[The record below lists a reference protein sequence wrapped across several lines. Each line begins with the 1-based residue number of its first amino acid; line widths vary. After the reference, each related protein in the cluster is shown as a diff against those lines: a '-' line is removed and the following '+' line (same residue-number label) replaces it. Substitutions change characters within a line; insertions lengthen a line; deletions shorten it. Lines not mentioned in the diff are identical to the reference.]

1 MPENTLKFRY
11 GIDSL
16 TLPRI
21 NKLTLSFTRND
32 APMFETKSGRAKT
45 KTALSPQAK
54 PRELRSD
61 QAMLLVSASEGD
73 ANMLYAAGFFVPDPF
88 IFFQHKKTKY
98 VVMSDL
104 EVDRAKKQARVDR
117 VLSLS
122 QYQKKLRRAGKASP
136 GMTDILDL
144 LFRERGIRSLIVPAN
159 FSALLADQ
167 LRAKGFSVQIKRD
180 PFFAERETK
189 ATDEVKHITESLRV
203 ARLGLEAG
211 IRALKRTKIGRDG
224 YLHLNGSRLTSE
236 TLKTIVNTTIMAQ
249 GWLPSHTIISSGNQ
263 CVDPHH
269 EGTGPIKAHT
279 SIIFDI
285 FPRSQKTGYFGD
297 LSRTVVRGRA
307 SDKLKAIYATVQAGQ
322 QIGFDMIRNG
332 IDGKE
337 VHQKILSLF
346 ESRGFPTGRIK
357 GRMQGFF
364 HGTGHGLGL
373 DIHEP
378 PRIAPVEATLR
389 TGHVVTVEPGLY
401 YLGVGG
407 VRLEDVVVVTPTGN
421 RNLTDCPQFLE
432 V

>member
-1 MPENTLKFRY
+1 MFEAKNNRVSNQKPVPADGGEV
-11 GIDSL
+11 
-16 TLPRI
+16 
-21 NKLTLSFTRND
+21 KLRND
-32 APMFETKSGRAKT
+32 Q
-45 KTALSPQAK
+45 AL
-54 PRELRSD
+54 
-61 QAMLLVSASEGD
+61 LLVAASEGD
-73 ANMLYAAGFFVPDPF
+73 SNMLYAAGFFVPDPF

-104 EVDRAKKQARVDR
+104 EIDRAKKQAHVDR

-122 QYQKKLRRAGKASP
+122 LYQRKLRKLGKAP
-136 GMTDILDL
+136 AAMIDILDL

-159 FSALLADQ
+159 FSALLTDQ
-167 LRAKGFSVQIKRD
+167 LRAKGYSVQIKRD
-180 PFFAERETK
+180 PFWAQRETK
-189 ATDEVKHITESLRV
+189 NATEVKQITESLRI
-203 ARLGLEAG
+203 ATLGLDAG
-211 IRALKRTKIGRDG
+211 IRMLKRTKTRRDG
-224 YLHLNGSRLTSE
+224 YLYLNGTRLTSE
-236 TLKTIVNTTIMAQ
+236 MLKTAVNTTIMAH

-269 EGTGPIKAHT
+269 EGSGPIKANS

-285 FPRSQKTGYFGD
+285 FPRSQRNGYFGD

-307 SDKLKAIYATVQAGQ
+307 SDKLKEMYATVQAGQ
-322 QIGFDMIRNG
+322 RIGYQQIRDGVN
-332 IDGKE
+332 GKE
-337 VHQKILSLF
+337 VHQNILTLF
-346 ESRGFPTGRIK
+346 ESRGFPTGKIN

-378 PRIAPVEATLR
+378 PRIAPIDAVLR

-407 VRLEDVVVVTPTGN
+407 VRLEDVVVVTPKGN

-432 V
+432 I

>member
-1 MPENTLKFRY
+1 MTDTKPKRTQRKTEPETDRR
-11 GIDSL
+11 DA
-16 TLPRI
+16 
-21 NKLTLSFTRND
+21 KLRD
-32 APMFETKSGRAKT
+32 
-45 KTALSPQAK
+45 
-54 PRELRSD
+54 D
-61 QAMLLVSASEGD
+61 QALLLVTASEGD
-73 ANMLYAAGFFVPDPF
+73 ANMLYAVGFFVPDPF
-88 IFFQHKKTKY
+88 IFFKHKNLKFA
-98 VVMSDL
+98 VLSDL
-104 EVDRAKKQARVDR
+104 EIDRAKKQAHVDR

-122 QYQKKLRRAGKASP
+122 LFQRKLRKLGKTPP
-136 GMTDILDL
+136 GMIDILDL
-144 LFRERGIRSLIVPAN
+144 LLRERGIRSVIVPAN
-159 FSALLADQ
+159 FSALLTDQ

-180 PFFAERETK
+180 PFWAEREAKTR
-189 ATDEVKHITESLRV
+189 AEVQQITESLCV

-211 IRALKRTKIGRDG
+211 IRLLKRTQTKRDG
-224 YLHLNGSRLTSE
+224 YLYLHGARLTSE
-236 TLKTIVNTTIMAQ
+236 MLKTAVNTTIMAH

-269 EGTGPIKAHT
+269 EGSGPIKANT

-285 FPRSQKTGYFGD
+285 FPRSQRNGYFGD

-307 SDKLKAIYATVQAGQ
+307 SDKLKEIYATVQAGQ
-322 QIGFDMIRNG
+322 QIGFEQIRDGING
-332 IDGKE
+332 KD
-337 VHQKILSLF
+337 VHQNILNLF
-346 ESRGFPTGRIK
+346 AARGFPTGRIN

-378 PRIAPVEATLR
+378 PRIAPVDAILR

-407 VRLEDVVVVTPTGN
+407 VRLEDVVVVHPKGN

>member
-1 MPENTLKFRY
+1 MNTAKLRLVWARVTIPSDKSTLNFHELNQIMVESKPKHSRAN
-11 GIDSL
+11 IDVTNDS
-16 TLPRI
+16 RVA
-21 NKLTLSFTRND
+21 KL
-32 APMFETKSGRAKT
+32 RA
-45 KTALSPQAK
+45 
-54 PRELRSD
+54 D
-61 QAMLLVSASEGD
+61 QALLLVTASEGD
-73 ANMLYAAGFFVPDPF
+73 ANMLYAVGFFVPDPF
-88 IFFQHKKTKY
+88 IFFQHKNIKF

-104 EVDRAKKQARVDR
+104 EIDRAKKQAHVDR

-122 QYQKKLRRAGKASP
+122 LYQRKLRKLGKAP
-136 GMTDILDL
+136 AGMIDILDL

-159 FSALLADQ
+159 FSALLTDQ

-180 PFFAERETK
+180 PFWAEREAK
-189 ATDEVKHITESLRV
+189 NRVEVQQITESLRV

-211 IRALKRTKIGRDG
+211 IRMLKRTQTKRDG
-224 YLHLNGSRLTSE
+224 YLYLNGTRLTSE
-236 TLKTIVNTTIMAQ
+236 MLKTAVNTTIMAQ

-269 EGTGPIKAHT
+269 EGSGPIKANT

-285 FPRSQKTGYFGD
+285 FPRSQRNGYFGD

-307 SDKLKAIYATVQAGQ
+307 SDKLKEIYATVQAGQ
-322 QIGFDMIRNG
+322 NIGYEQIRDGVN
-332 IDGKE
+332 GKE
-337 VHQKILSLF
+337 VHQNILALF
-346 ESRGFPTGRIK
+346 ESRGFHTGRIN

-378 PRIAPVEATLR
+378 PRIAPVDAILR

-407 VRLEDVVVVTPTGN
+407 VRLEDVVVVSAKGN

-432 V
+432 I

>member
-1 MPENTLKFRY
+1 
-11 GIDSL
+11 
-16 TLPRI
+16 
-21 NKLTLSFTRND
+21 
-32 APMFETKSGRAKT
+32 
-45 KTALSPQAK
+45 
-54 PRELRSD
+54 
-61 QAMLLVSASEGD
+61 
-73 ANMLYAAGFFVPDPF
+73 
-88 IFFQHKKTKY
+88 
-98 VVMSDL
+98 MSDL
-104 EVDRAKKQARVDR
+104 EIDRAKKQSHADR

-122 QYQKKLRRAGKASP
+122 RYQKKLRRMGKGSP
-136 GMTDILDL
+136 GITDVLDL
-144 LFRERGIRSLIVPAN
+144 LFRERGIRVLIVPAN

-180 PFFAERETK
+180 PFFDEREIKTRN
-189 ATDEVKHITESLRV
+189 EVKNITESLRI

-269 EGTGPIKAHT
+269 EGTGPIKAHS

-307 SDKLKAIYATVQAGQ
+307 SEKLKEIYATVQAGQ
-322 QIGFDMIRNG
+322 QIGFDMIREG
-332 IDGKE
+332 ADGKE
-337 VHQKILSLF
+337 VHQKILALF
-346 ESRGFPTGRIK
+346 DARGFPTGRIH

-378 PRIAPVEATLR
+378 PRIAPVEARLR
-389 TGHVVTVEPGLY
+389 SGHVVTVEPGLY

-407 VRLEDVVVVTPTGN
+407 VRLEDVVVVTPRGN

>member
-1 MPENTLKFRY
+1 MLNS
-11 GIDSL
+11 I
-16 TLPRI
+16 I
-21 NKLTLSFTRND
+21 
-32 APMFETKSGRAKT
+32 MFESKNNRPTASKSP
-45 KTALSPQAK
+45 ALRHQSEKLKPNQAI
-54 PRELRSD
+54 
-61 QAMLLVSASEGD
+61 LLVSASEGD
-73 ANMLYAAGFFVPDPF
+73 SNMLYAAGFFVPDPF
-88 IFFQHKKTKY
+88 IFFQHKEIKY

-104 EVDRAKKQARVDR
+104 EIDRAKKQAHADR

-122 QYQKKLRRAGKASP
+122 LYQRKLRKNGRMP
-136 GMTDILDL
+136 TMIDILDL

-167 LRAKGFSVQIKRD
+167 LRAKGFTVQIKRD
-180 PFFAERETK
+180 PFFAQRETK
-189 ATDEVKHITESLRV
+189 DATEVKHITESLRV
-203 ARLGLEAG
+203 AVLGLEAG
-211 IRALKRTKIGRDG
+211 LRALKRTKIRRDG
-224 YLHLNGSRLTSE
+224 YLYLNGVRLTSE
-236 TLKTIVNTTIMAQ
+236 MLKTFVNTAIMAQ
-249 GWLPSHTIISSGNQ
+249 GWVPSHTIISSGNQ

-269 EGTGPIKAHT
+269 EGTGPIRAHT

-307 SDKLKAIYATVQAGQ
+307 SERLKEMYATVQAGQ
-322 QIGFDMIRNG
+322 KIGFDQIRDG

-337 VHQKILSLF
+337 IHQNILALF
-346 ESRGFPTGRIK
+346 EARGFHTGRIN

-373 DIHEP
+373 DIHEA
-378 PRIAPVEATLR
+378 PRIAPVDATLR

-407 VRLEDVVVVTPTGN
+407 VRLEDVVVVTSKGN

-432 V
+432 I

>member
-1 MPENTLKFRY
+1 VQAISASGQQP
-11 GIDSL
+11 I
-16 TLPRI
+16 
-21 NKLTLSFTRND
+21 
-32 APMFETKSGRAKT
+32 MFETKSNRSKAKN
-45 KTALSPQAK
+45 AVSPEH
-54 PRELRSD
+54 PIRELRDD
-61 QAMLLVSASEGD
+61 QAILLVSASEGD
-73 ANMLYAAGFFVPDPF
+73 SNMLYAAGFFVPDPF
-88 IFFQHKKTKY
+88 IFFQHKKTSY

-104 EVDRAKKQARVDR
+104 EIDRAKKQAHADR

-122 QYQKKLRRAGKASP
+122 LYQKKLRKKGIATPA
-136 GMTDILDL
+136 TIDVLDL

-167 LRAKGFSVQIKRD
+167 LRGKGFTVQIKRD
-180 PFFAERETK
+180 PFFAQRETK
-189 ATDEVKHITESLRV
+189 DADEVRHITESLRV
-203 ARLGLEAG
+203 AKLGLEAG
-211 IRALKRTKIGRDG
+211 IRALKRAKIGRDR
-224 YLHLNGSRLTSE
+224 YLYLNGSRLTSE
-236 TLKTIVNTTIMAQ
+236 ALKTVVNTTIMAQ

-269 EGTGPIKAHT
+269 EGTGLIRAHT

-285 FPRSQKTGYFGD
+285 FPRSQKNGYFGD
-297 LSRTVVRGRA
+297 LSRTLVRGRA
-307 SDKLKAIYATVQAGQ
+307 TDKLKEIYATVQAGQ
-322 QIGFDMIRNG
+322 QLGFAMIRDGING
-332 IDGKE
+332 RDI
-337 VHQKILSLF
+337 HQKILDLF
-346 ESRGFPTGRIK
+346 KGRGFPTGKIN

-407 VRLEDVVVVTPTGN
+407 VRLEDVVLVTEKGN

-432 V
+432 I